1 MSRRSNKVRGIVL
14 VSSLTATM
22 AILAACTPPMPPDVL
37 AARAESQIVCG
48 NGNLE
53 VATPGQFAGAMDS
66 VGAALNSVCP
76 EQMTTEVPIGTP
88 APVKLVER
96 TPNQQLITEFQT
108 ASCPNDKI
116 IVIPAFAYPV
126 TIAYNV
132 VGLEGLVF
140 TPETVAAILKGEVTS
155 WEDPLIADE
164 NPDYDLTLLPDIA
177 LMSLESADGSVEA
190 MTTWLTQQ
198 VPNVWTEGVTGTLT
212 AGQKFA
218 TQEDLLLEMTSVE
231 SSIAVLPIFTAFN
244 NILATA
250 NLPVKGTD
258 ANGKE
263 IDTVVTTDD
272 VQLYKVGSGATNVTT
287 DETGNIFASPAVGG
301 FPIEGNFDLASSK
314 IVLGADQ
321 GLVGWP
327 VEGFAHLLI
336 CDDGNDSA
344 LPLLFAQYAVRL
356 AGQGSL
362 ETFGVTPMPEP
373 IRVQTFTPL
382 RVTVNTED
390 DNMDMPDEA
399 PLEEEIVDEE
409 ISNDELPQDAESAV
423 EGQ

>member
-1 MSRRSNKVRGIVL
+1 V
-14 VSSLTATM
+14 
-22 AILAACTPPMPPDVL
+22 
-37 AARAESQIVCG
+37 
-48 NGNLE
+48 
-53 VATPGQFAGAMDS
+53 
-66 VGAALNSVCP
+66 
-76 EQMTTEVPIGTP
+76 
-88 APVKLVER
+88 
-96 TPNQQLITEFQT
+96 
-108 ASCPNDKI
+108 SCPNDKI

-177 LMSLESADGSVEA
+177 LMSLETPDGSVEA

-244 NILATA
+244 NVLATA

-287 DETGNIFASPAVGG
+287 DETGNIFAGPAVGG
-301 FPIEGNFDLASSK
+301 FPVEGNFDLASSK
-314 IVLGADQ
+314 IVLGEDQ

-327 VEGFAHLLI
+327 VEGYAHLLI
-336 CDDGNDSA
+336 CDDGTDSA

-362 ETFGVTPMPEP
+362 ESFGLTPMPEP

-390 DNMDMPDEA
+390 ADMEMPDEA
-399 PLEEEIVDEE
+399 PLEEAIVDEE
-409 ISNDELPQDAESAV
+409 ITNDELPQEAESAV

>member
-1 MSRRSNKVRGIVL
+1 
-14 VSSLTATM
+14 
-22 AILAACTPPMPPDVL
+22 
-37 AARAESQIVCG
+37 
-48 NGNLE
+48 
-53 VATPGQFAGAMDS
+53 
-66 VGAALNSVCP
+66 
-76 EQMTTEVPIGTP
+76 MTTEVPIGTP
-88 APVKLVER
+88 ASVKLVER
-96 TPNQQLITEFQT
+96 TPNAKLITDFQEL
-108 ASCPNDKI
+108 SCPNDKI

-155 WEDPLIADE
+155 WEDPLIANE
-164 NPDYDLTLLPDIA
+164 NPDYDLTLLPEIT
-177 LMSLESADGSVEA
+177 LMSLETEDGSVEA

-212 AGQKFA
+212 TGQKFA

-231 SSIAVLPIFTAFN
+231 SAIAVLPIFTAFN
-244 NILATA
+244 NVLATA

-258 ANGKE
+258 ANGEE

-272 VQLYKVGSGATNVTT
+272 VQLYKVGSGATTITT
-287 DETGNIFASPAVGG
+287 DEAGNIFASPATGG
-301 FPIEGNFDLASSK
+301 FPVEGNFDLASSK
-314 IVLGADQ
+314 IVLGAEQ

-327 VEGFAHLLI
+327 VEGYAHLLI
-336 CDDGNDSA
+336 CDSGDDSA
-344 LPLLFAQYAVRL
+344 LPLLFAQYVVRL

-362 ETFGVTPMPEP
+362 ESFGLTPMPEP

-382 RVTVNTED
+382 RVTVSAD
-390 DNMDMPDEA
+390 DENGETTDEA
-399 PLEEEIVDEE
+399 PLEEAIVDEE
-409 ISNDELPQDAESAV
+409 ITNDELPQEAESAV

>member
-1 MSRRSNKVRGIVL
+1 
-14 VSSLTATM
+14 M

-37 AARAESQIVCG
+37 AARAESQIVCSTG
-48 NGNLE
+48 SLE
-53 VATPGQFAGAMDS
+53 VATPGQFIGAIDS

-76 EQMTTEVPIGTP
+76 EQMTTEVPIDTP
-88 APVKLVER
+88 ALVKLVER

-108 ASCPNDKI
+108 VSCPNDKI

-177 LMSLESADGSVEA
+177 LMSLETPDGSVEA

-244 NILATA
+244 NVLATA

-287 DETGNIFASPAVGG
+287 DETGNIFAGPAVGG
-301 FPIEGNFDLASSK
+301 FPVEGNFDLASSK
-314 IVLGADQ
+314 IVLGEDQ

-327 VEGFAHLLI
+327 VEGYAHLLI
-336 CDDGNDSA
+336 CDDGTDSA

-362 ETFGVTPMPEP
+362 ESFGLTPMPEP

-390 DNMDMPDEA
+390 ADMEMPDEA
-399 PLEEEIVDEE
+399 PLEEAIVDEE
-409 ISNDELPQDAESAV
+409 ITNDELPQEAESAV